1 MGKKMEKRTIHV
13 VSAAIER
20 EGCYLITQRQEK
32 AVFPLL
38 WEFPGGKMEE
48 GESHESAL
56 VRELKYRLG
65 VDATV
70 NALISETQRSY
81 PNYDIVLYLMSC
93 TIGDQEPQALS
104 VRDLKWVASDDMGSY
119 DFVPADEA
127 SMDKL
132 LG

>member
-1 MGKKMEKRTIHV
+1 MEKRTIHV

-20 EGCYLITQRQEK
+20 DGCYLITQRLEK

-48 GESHESAL
+48 GESHEGAL
-56 VRELKYRLG
+56 IRELKYRLG

-70 NALISETQRSY
+70 NAMISETKRSY
-81 PNYDIVLYLMSC
+81 PNYDVVLYLMSC

-119 DFVPADEA
+119 EFVPADEA

-132 LG
+132 LS

>member
-1 MGKKMEKRTIHV
+1 MGKRTIHV

-20 EGCYLITQRQEK
+20 DGSYLITQRLEK
-32 AVFPLL
+32 AIFPLL

-48 GESHESAL
+48 GESKEDAL

-65 VDATV
+65 VDAAV
-70 NALISETQRSY
+70 ASLISETNRSY
-81 PNYDIVLYLMSC
+81 PNYDINLYLMIC
-93 TIGDQEPQALS
+93 DIGEQEPQPLS
-104 VRDLKWVASDDMGSY
+104 VRDMKWVPSAEMGNY
-119 DFVPADEA
+119 EFVPADEE